1 MMVGSFLFF
10 VFFKLQGQFSHM
22 ESTQN
27 DVRPSA
33 VFCPAGQRGGR
44 PQILSPMLRVPA
56 FVY

>member
-1 MMVGSFLFF
+1 MMVGSFCF

-44 PQILSPMLRVPA
+44 PQFLSPMLRVSA
-56 FVY
+56 FVH